1 MPVKIVILCPGSKCK
16 KCRRMIQQ
24 VNEAVA
30 EAGLDTDIKILDK
43 IEELL
48 KFNTY
53 VLPAL
58 VINNKMFARGYVPEK
73 SKIIGE
79 MKKQP
84 D

>member
-1 MPVKIVILCPGSKCK
+1 
-16 KCRRMIQQ
+16 MIQQ

-30 EAGLDTDIKILDK
+30 ESGLDTDIKILDK
-43 IEELL
+43 IDDLL

-73 SKIIGE
+73 SRIIEE
-79 MKKQP
+79 MKNQP

>member
-1 MPVKIVILCPGSKCK
+1 
-16 KCRRMIQQ
+16 MIQQ

-30 EAGLDTDIKILDK
+30 ESGLETDIKILDK
-43 IEELL
+43 IDDLL

-73 SKIIGE
+73 RKIIEE
-79 MKKQP
+79 MKKR
-84 D
+84 

>member
-1 MPVKIVILCPGSKCK
+1 MTVKVVILCPGSKCK

-24 VNEAVA
+24 VNEAV
-30 EAGLDTDIKILDK
+30 EESGLDADIKILDK
-43 IEELL
+43 IDDLL
-48 KFNTY
+48 KYNTY

-58 VINNKMFARGYVPEK
+58 VINNKMLARGYVPEK
-73 SKIIGE
+73 SKIIDE